1 MRMGEIEIH
10 DYARQL
16 LDAYGE
22 KAVVTAAQRACRYEE
37 KVRPRM
43 PKRGGTSNRC
53 SSSCGGR
60 TSAKMSA
67 DDKPADNAL
76 GTFWSVELTSLRGA
90 ARQRG
95 GHSRHKLVA
104 EDGFEPPTH
113 GL

>member
-1 MRMGEIEIH
+1 MPDNCLTPMARRPSLPPRKGPAAMR
-10 DYARQL
+10 
-16 LDAYGE
+16 
-22 KAVVTAAQRACRYEE
+22 K

-95 GHSRHKLVA
+95 GHSRHKMVA